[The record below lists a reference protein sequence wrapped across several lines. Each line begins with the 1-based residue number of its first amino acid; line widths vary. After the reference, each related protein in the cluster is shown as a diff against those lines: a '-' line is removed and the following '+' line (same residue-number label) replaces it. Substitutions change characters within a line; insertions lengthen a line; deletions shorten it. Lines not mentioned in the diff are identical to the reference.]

1 MNISGRY
8 TPALWA
14 AIWLVATHFVVVLL
28 HGTAHI
34 VLGIVPSVVENAFIV
49 IVIGLA
55 PVVALPFVLR
65 GSRAGAGILTLALA
79 ASWLYG
85 MVNHFIIEGADHVTG
100 LDHGAWQTT
109 FTITGILLLVLEAV
123 GTLLAAWL
131 FWRAGKSQPRIQ
143 PRNTS
148 TSEAPLAT
156 PR

>member
-14 AIWLVATHFVVVLL
+14 AIWLVAIHFAVVLL

-79 ASWLYG
+79 ASLLYG
-85 MVNHFIIEGADHVTG
+85 MVNHFIIEGADHVMG
-100 LDHGAWQTT
+100 LDHGAWQAT
-109 FTITGILLLVLEAV
+109 FTVTGILLLVLEAV

-131 FWRAGKSQPRIQ
+131 FWRVGGSRL
-143 PRNTS
+143 RNAPA
-148 TSEAPLAT
+148 SEAPLAT